1 MNAGITLSIDAMGGD
16 NAPDMVIEGL
26 ELAHSRIPDA
36 KFLVFGDEVRLNA
49 LIERHPA
56 LAGCCE
62 IRHAEGVITNEMKP
76 SVALRSGRKSS
87 MWHAIAAVKSQE
99 ADGIISAGNTGALM
113 AMSMIQLR
121 TLPGVSRPAIAT
133 YFPTQRGR
141 SVMLDLGAN
150 VTCDA
155 ENLVQFA
162 VMGEVF
168 ARQVLDLEQPSV
180 GILNVG
186 VEDLKGH
193 EEVKQASALLQ
204 EANLPIKFHGFV
216 EGDDIGAGTVDVIV
230 TDGFTGNVA
239 LKTAEGTARM
249 FGLFLREALSASLGS
264 KLGALLAMPALK
276 RFKQRVDPRRYNG
289 AMFVGLNGICVKSH
303 GGTDGLGF
311 SNAIRA
317 SERLVRH
324 GFNDRIKEDL
334 ERLMAQRE
342 REEPSIAA
350 EDTAK

>member
-1 MNAGITLSIDAMGGD
+1 MTLSIDAMGGD
-16 NAPDMVIEGL
+16 NAPDMVIEGI
-26 ELAHSRIPDA
+26 ELAHARLPNTR
-36 KFLVFGDEVRLNA
+36 FLLFGDESRLA
-49 LIERHPA
+49 PLLASHPVA
-56 LAGCCE
+56 AGCSE
-62 IRHAEGVITNEMKP
+62 IHHAEGVITNEIKP
-76 SVALRSGRKSS
+76 SVALRTGRNSS
-87 MWHAIAAVKSQE
+87 MWKAIAAVKSGD
-99 ADGIISAGNTGALM
+99 ADGVISAGNTGALM
-113 AMSMIQLR
+113 AMSVIQLR

-193 EEVKQASALLQ
+193 EEVKQASALLNK
-204 EANLPIKFHGFV
+204 ANLPIKFHGFV
-216 EGDDIGAGTVDVIV
+216 EGDDIGAGTVDVVV

-249 FGLFLREALSASLGS
+249 FGTFLKEALNSSLLS
-264 KLGALLAMPALK
+264 KAGAALAMPALK
-276 RFKQRVDPRRYNG
+276 KFKQRVDPRRYNG
-289 AMFVGLNGICVKSH
+289 AMLLGLNGICVKSH

-311 SNAIRA
+311 CNAIRSA
-317 SERLVRH
+317 DRLIRH
-324 GFNDRIKEDL
+324 GFNARIKEDL

-342 REEPSIAA
+342 RDETMRII
-350 EDTAK
+350 EDPAP